1 MKVPKTAL
9 DSERLAFDGVMK
21 VPKTALDSER
31 LVWYN
36 TSSTRHTISPGCF
49 WRGHE
54 SAKKALDSERLAF
67 DGVMKVPK
75 TALDSERL
83 VWYNTSS
90 TRHTISPGCFWRGHE
105 SAKKALDSER
115 LAFDGVMKVPK
126 TALDSERLV
135 WYNTSSTRH
144 TIRPGC
150 FWRGHESAKKSS
162 RFWKACLIQYE

>member
-1 MKVPKTAL
+1 MKGNFLHDWARTFQCIHGCILLLLENLGTRGSTVYCVSVFREAHLISPGCFSRGHESAKKLQILKGLFDTIRVVLATQSAP
-9 DSERLAFDGVMK
+9 DAFDGVMK
-21 VPKTALDSER
+21 VP
-31 LVWYN
+31 
-36 TSSTRHTISPGCF
+36 
-49 WRGHE
+49 
-54 SAKKALDSERLAF
+54 
-67 DGVMKVPK
+67 
-75 TALDSERL
+75 
-83 VWYNTSS
+83 
-90 TRHTISPGCFWRGHE
+90 
-105 SAKKALDSER
+105 KKALDSER